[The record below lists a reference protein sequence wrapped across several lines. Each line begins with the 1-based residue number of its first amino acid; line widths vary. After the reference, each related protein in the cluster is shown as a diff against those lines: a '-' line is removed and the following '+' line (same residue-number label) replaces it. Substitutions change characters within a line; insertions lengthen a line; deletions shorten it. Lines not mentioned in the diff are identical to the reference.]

1 MSKKNPIKN
10 LRDKRLDARD
20 ERIETLAGMTR
31 EARREYLKRERRI
44 KFAIASSVIVAASGA
59 YLYGRYCNHKAGKA
73 VDAAADILDT
83 VIENTELTNAIAE
96 ASVPEIIFTEANS
109 VKEAMA

>member
-31 EARREYLKRERRI
+31 EERREYLKREHRI
-44 KFAIASSVIVAASGA
+44 KFAIASSVIVAAGGA
-59 YLYGRYCNHKAGKA
+59 YLYGRYCNRKAGKV
-73 VDAAADILDT
+73 VDAAAEILDT
-83 VIENTELTNAIAE
+83 AVENIELTNAIADS
-96 ASVPEIIFTEANS
+96 SVPEIIFTEASN